1 MKSQKKSGN
10 PILNFFSSVKLAI
23 FLFIILAITSIV
35 GTIIPQG
42 ESLQFYL
49 ERYGPN
55 LFNIIRWLHLD
66 NTYHS
71 WWYLTLLGLFSINLL
86 VCISRRLPYTL
97 ELVRRDNLNVDDAKL
112 KKMPQRALWNLNPGL
127 DETRQKRLVDLFSKI
142 VGGRRR
148 ERELEG
154 GGRLFLV
161 EKGKWS
167 YWGLYGLHFS
177 LLIIF
182 AGAII
187 GNIFGFGGGVMI
199 AEGEAVDHIYS
210 RADNSPIPL
219 GFSVRCDKF
228 VVQFYDNGAP
238 KLFKS
243 DLTIIEDGKEVLK
256 KEILVNA
263 PLTYK
268 GIRFYQSSYQA
279 IPSVKM
285 KLVRS
290 DGKEKVLTI
299 PAYKKISLPEEHL
312 ELGIMQFIPNIHGV
326 PAIRLWVGNP
336 KGGSQAF
343 WVLKGRDGEFK
354 NEGQIYKVI
363 LDSVQNRYM
372 TGLQVK
378 KDPGVP
384 LVYLGCLGL
393 ILGIF
398 VAFWVPHR
406 RWWLMIKPKESATEV
421 ILAGQTNKNK
431 AGFRKEFEELKAKVN
446 EIIGEKRS

>member
-1 MKSQKKSGN
+1 MKSQKKTGN

-23 FLFIILAITSIV
+23 VLFIIIAITSII

-42 ESLQFYL
+42 ESLQYYL

-55 LFNIIRWLHLD
+55 FFNFIQWFHLHD
-66 NTYHS
+66 TYHS
-71 WWYLTLLGLFSINLL
+71 WWFLTLLGLFSLNLL
-86 VCISRRLPYTL
+86 VCISRRLPYTMD
-97 ELVRRDNLNVDDAKL
+97 LVRRDNLDVDYDKL
-112 KKMPQRALWNLNPGL
+112 KRMPFKAFWTINPGIDQERRKGLL
-127 DETRQKRLVDLFSKI
+127 DTFLRLVRGRKRQKTMEDGSDLY
-142 VGGRRR
+142 
-148 ERELEG
+148 
-154 GGRLFLV
+154 LV

-187 GNIFGFGGGVMI
+187 GNITGFGGSLMI
-199 AEGEAVDHIYS
+199 AEGESIDHIFS
-210 RADNSPIPL
+210 QKDNQPIPL
-219 GFSVRCDKF
+219 GFSIRCDKF
-228 VVQFYDNGAP
+228 TVDFYDTGAP

-243 DLTIIEDGKEVLK
+243 DVTVIENGKEVLQ
-256 KEILVNA
+256 KEILVNS
-263 PLTYK
+263 PLSYK
-268 GIRFYQSSYQA
+268 GVRFYQASYQA
-279 IPSVKM
+279 IPIVQLNLM
-285 KLVRS
+285 RS
-290 DGKEKVLTI
+290 DGKSRELTL
-299 PAYKKISLPEEHL
+299 PAYKKITIPEEHL
-312 ELGIMQFIPNIHGV
+312 ELGIMQFMPEAHGV

-336 KGGSQAF
+336 RGGSQTF

-354 NEGQIYKVI
+354 NEGIIYKVNLKDI
-363 LDSVQNRYM
+363 KNTYM

-398 VAFWVPHR
+398 VVFWVPHR
-406 RWWLMIKPKESATEV
+406 RWWLMIRPNGKATEV

-431 AGFRKEFEELKAKVN
+431 TGFRREFEDIKKKFDDV
-446 EIIGEKRS
+446 IGE

>member
-23 FLFIILAITSIV
+23 VLFITLAITSII
-35 GTIIPQG
+35 GTVIPQG

-71 WWYLTLLGLFSINLL
+71 WWYLALLGLFSINLL
-86 VCISRRLPYTL
+86 VCISRRLPYTI
-97 ELVRRDNLNVDDAKL
+97 ELVKRDNLDVDRAKL
-112 KKMPQRALWNLNPGL
+112 KKMPHRASWHINPGL
-127 DETRQKRLVDLFSKI
+127 DEALRSRLIHLFSKF
-142 VGGRRR
+142 VGGKRR
-148 ERELEG
+148 ERELEDG
-154 GGRLFLV
+154 SRLFLV

-177 LLIIF
+177 LLLIF
-182 AGAII
+182 AGAIV
-187 GNIFGFGGGVMI
+187 GNIFGFGGNVMI
-199 AEGEAVDHIYS
+199 AEGESVDHIFDS
-210 RADNSPIPL
+210 SHDNKIPL

-228 VVQFYDNGAP
+228 VVEFYDNGAP
-238 KLFKS
+238 KLFRS
-243 DLTIIEDGKEVLK
+243 DLTIIENGKEVLK
-256 KEILVNA
+256 KEILVNS
-263 PLTYK
+263 PLSYK
-268 GIRFYQSSYQA
+268 GVRFYQSSYQA
-279 IPSVKM
+279 IPTVDM
-285 KLVRS
+285 KLIRS
-290 DGKEKVLTI
+290 DGKERALSI
-299 PAYKKISLPEEHL
+299 PTYRKIALPEEHL

-326 PAIRLWVGNP
+326 PAIRLWIGNP
-336 KGGSQAF
+336 DGGSETF
-343 WVLKGRDGEFK
+343 WVLKGRDAEFK
-354 NEGQIYKVI
+354 NEGHIYKIVLEGI
-363 LDSVQNRYM
+363 ENRYM

-406 RWWLMIKPKESATEV
+406 RWWLMISPLKGSTEV

-431 AGFRKEFEELKAKVN
+431 AGFRKEFEELKNKLDDL
-446 EIIGEKRS
+446 IGEKKS